1 MFLSLAFGGFR
12 EVVPLLFNRDLAHW
26 SLPEVQRQGSIMQNL
41 SSVILDCLSGS
52 RLGTRQY
59 FCGPVEHCG
68 KPGGG
73 TASRLADCQSV
84 RLFRASQPQTAAQ
97 HYPALWQF
105 LWGPMKPE
113 DAVVF
118 TDHFRRGLRA
128 QMARATIAGQL
139 DVLINC
145 GRLYRSLGGYPG
157 FIHGMPLCCDAM
169 QAEFKPGDTMIL
181 DRTNGA
187 GMTVRYL
194 LPLPK

>member
-26 SLPEVQRQGSIMQNL
+26 SLPEVQRQGPIMQNL

-68 KPGGG
+68 KARLPDWLIVNPCVSSARHNRRRRPGTTQRCGSFFG
-73 TASRLADCQSV
+73 AHETGRCSGFHGSL
-84 RLFRASQPQTAAQ
+84 QT
-97 HYPALWQF
+97 W
-105 LWGPMKPE
+105 
-113 DAVVF
+113 
-118 TDHFRRGLRA
+118 LRA